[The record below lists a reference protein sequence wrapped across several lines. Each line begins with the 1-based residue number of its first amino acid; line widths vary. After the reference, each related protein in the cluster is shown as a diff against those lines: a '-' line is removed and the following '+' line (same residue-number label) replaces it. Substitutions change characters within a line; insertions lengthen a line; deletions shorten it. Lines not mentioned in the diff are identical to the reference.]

1 MTAVK
6 RKKEQA
12 EFELIQNVEGVAFD
26 EMNLV
31 ELPFALLT
39 DAKEARS
46 KPVIEVPLAPDGS
59 EALVSNARSSLP
71 TALAERVVLGLLW
84 LTQQQNGFKTHVV
97 RFPLRILVEQ
107 YMYPG
112 RFSKNRASGAFMK
125 RVEEEINRVADTRI
139 HSNRWYD
146 KKLQRTT
153 QMNAAIIDYIQVI
166 HEGGRNSARVV
177 ELRWGDQLFNSVK
190 AKYTKALDIR
200 TLLKIQR
207 PLDLRFY
214 RWLDRQLA
222 TKRVQAVESCQNFAK
237 YKLLMRGQKIDRGGR
252 TASSYIVGKLRE
264 SLEKLN
270 DIGFGVRM
278 TVKQDQS
285 DFRLVFEK
293 LEGSDNESVSIDE
306 TAEIVREFQRY
317 AHDLPAN
324 AKPRKISESDRN
336 EAARWLE
343 DYEKEL
349 AIWLVKRCVRLHKR
363 TRQGEQTLFRFK
375 ALSFYEAKALADW
388 EREEAKKKK
397 RDIETNQ
404 GLADNVED
412 AWESYRFEQVTKAR
426 DGLSAKKLG
435 KLELE
440 AAQEVEDE
448 ISKAQFKTP
457 KSALKAIIQTRVEEK
472 LMADAGCMDEETFF
486 NQWRG

>member
-1 MTAVK
+1 
-6 RKKEQA
+6 
-12 EFELIQNVEGVAFD
+12 
-26 EMNLV
+26 
-31 ELPFALLT
+31 
-39 DAKEARS
+39 
-46 KPVIEVPLAPDGS
+46 
-59 EALVSNARSSLP
+59 
-71 TALAERVVLGLLW
+71 
-84 LTQQQNGFKTHVV
+84 
-97 RFPLRILVEQ
+97 
-107 YMYPG
+107 
-112 RFSKNRASGAFMK
+112 
-125 RVEEEINRVADTRI
+125 
-139 HSNRWYD
+139 
-146 KKLQRTT
+146 
-153 QMNAAIIDYIQVI
+153 
-166 HEGGRNSARVV
+166 
-177 ELRWGDQLFNSVK
+177 
-190 AKYTKALDIR
+190 
-200 TLLKIQR
+200 
-207 PLDLRFY
+207 
-214 RWLDRQLA
+214 
-222 TKRVQAVESCQNFAK
+222 
-237 YKLLMRGQKIDRGGR
+237 MRGQKIDRGGR

-349 AIWLVKRCVRLHKR
+349 AIWLVKRCVKLHKR

-426 DGLSAKKLG
+426 DGLSAKKLAS
-435 KLELE
+435 LELE
-440 AAQEVEDE
+440 AAREVEDE